1 MEPTKHI
8 WFDGEMVPWDDADV
22 HVLSH
27 SLHYGS
33 GVFEGIRAYE
43 TPDGTE
49 VFRLTDHMVRLHH
62 SAKAYKMKLDW
73 SVEELVEAAKET
85 LRVNELEAGYVR
97 PITFLELG
105 SIGLNPAGAEVRTAI
120 VTWRWGAYL
129 GEDGVRNGIRVRV
142 SSWRR
147 FPNTSFPNAKA
158 TGTYINSILAKME
171 AVSSGYD
178 EAIMLSQDGSVS
190 EGSGEN
196 IFLIKDGVVY
206 TPPISVGCLNGLT
219 RDAVITLLTDE
230 GYQIVEKVLDRSDLY
245 YGDEVF
251 FTGTAAEV
259 TPVREIDDRPVGD
272 GRPGPVTR
280 KAQALYADLVTGKLD
295 DRHREWLEF
304 I

>member
-22 HVLSH
+22 HVLAH

-43 TPDGTE
+43 TPEGTE
-49 VFRLTDHMVRLHH
+49 VFRLTDHMARLHQ
-62 SAKAYKMKLDW
+62 SAKAYKMDLKW
-73 SVEELVEAAKET
+73 SVDELVEAAKET
-85 LRVNELEAGYVR
+85 LRVNGLEAGYVR

-105 SIGLNPAGAEVRTAI
+105 SIGLNPSGAKVRTA
-120 VTWRWGAYL
+120 VVSWRWGAYL

-178 EAIMLSQDGSVS
+178 EAIMLNQDGVVS

-196 IFLIKDGVVY
+196 IFLIDKGVVY

-219 RDAVITLLTDE
+219 RDAVMRLLSDE
-230 GYQIVEKVLDRSDLY
+230 GYEIVEKIIDRSDLY

-272 GRPGPVTR
+272 GKPGPVTR
-280 KAQALYADLVTGKLD
+280 KAQELFADLVTGKL

>member
-1 MEPTKHI
+1 MEATKFT
-8 WFDGEMVPWDDADV
+8 WFDGEMVPWDDANV

-43 TPDGTE
+43 TPDGTA
-49 VFRLTDHMVRLHH
+49 VFRLTEHMKRLHQ
-62 SAKAYKMKLDW
+62 SAKAYRMRLEW
-73 SVEELVEAAKET
+73 SVEDLVEATKEV
-85 LRVNELEAGYVR
+85 LRVNELEAGYIR
-97 PITFLELG
+97 PISFLELG
-105 SIGLNPAGAEVRTAI
+105 SIGLNPFGATVRTAI
-120 VTWRWGAYL
+120 LAWRWGAYL

-158 TGTYINSILAKME
+158 TGTYINSILAKTE
-171 AVSSGYD
+171 AVEAGYD
-178 EAIMLSQDGSVS
+178 EALMLNQDGVVS

-196 IFLIKDGVVY
+196 LFLVKDGVVY
-206 TPPISVGCLNGLT
+206 TPPISVGCLDGLT
-219 RDAVITLLTDE
+219 RDAVMTLLAEE
-230 GYQIVEKVLDRSDLY
+230 GHEIVEKVLDRSDLY

-272 GRPGPVTR
+272 GTPGPITR
-280 KAQALYADLVTGKLD
+280 KAQELYADLVTGKLD
-295 DRHREWLEF
+295 NHREWLEF

>member
-1 MEPTKHI
+1 
-8 WFDGEMVPWDDADV
+8 
-22 HVLSH
+22 
-27 SLHYGS
+27 
-33 GVFEGIRAYE
+33 
-43 TPDGTE
+43 
-49 VFRLTDHMVRLHH
+49 
-62 SAKAYKMKLDW
+62 KAYKMELAW

-85 LRVNELEAGYVR
+85 LRVNGLEAGYVR

-105 SIGLNPAGAEVRTAI
+105 SIGLNPAGANVRTAI
-120 VTWRWGAYL
+120 ATWRWGAYL
-129 GEDGVRNGIRVRV
+129 GEEGVRDGIRVRV

-178 EAIMLSQDGSVS
+178 EAIMLNQDGAVS

-196 IFLIKDGVVY
+196 IFLVNNGVVY

-219 RDAVITLLTDE
+219 RDAVMTLLAEE
-230 GYQIVEKVLDRSDLY
+230 GYEIVEKILDRSDLY

-259 TPVREIDDRPVGD
+259 TPVREIDDRSVGD
-272 GRPGPVTR
+272 GKPGPVTR
-280 KAQALYADLVTGKLD
+280 KAQALFADLVTGKL

>member
-1 MEPTKHI
+1 MEATKYI
-8 WFDGEMVPWDDADV
+8 WFDGEMVPWDDANV

-43 TPDGTE
+43 TPEGTE
-49 VFRLTDHMVRLHH
+49 VFRLTDHMARLHN
-62 SAKAYKMKLDW
+62 SAKAYMMKLDW

-97 PITFLELG
+97 PISFLELG
-105 SIGLNPAGAEVRTAI
+105 SIGLNPAGATVRTAI
-120 VTWRWGAYL
+120 VVWRWGAYL

-147 FPNTSFPNAKA
+147 FPNSSFPNAKA

-171 AVSSGYD
+171 AVSAGYD
-178 EAIMLSQDGSVS
+178 EALMLNQDGAVS

-196 IFLIKDGVVY
+196 LFLVKDGVVY
-206 TPPISVGCLNGLT
+206 TPPISVGCLDGLT
-219 RDAVITLLTDE
+219 RDAVMTLLSEE
-230 GYQIVEKVLDRSDLY
+230 GYEIVEKILDRSDLY

-259 TPVREIDDRPVGD
+259 TPVREIDDRAVGD
-272 GRPGPVTR
+272 GKPGPVTR
-280 KAQALYADLVTGKLD
+280 KAQALYADLVTGKLG
-295 DRHREWLEF
+295 RHRGWLEF

>member
-1 MEPTKHI
+1 MEATKFT
-8 WFDGEMVPWDDADV
+8 WFDGELVPWDDANV

-43 TPDGTE
+43 TPEGTA
-49 VFRLTDHMVRLHH
+49 VFRLTEHMKRLHQ
-62 SAKAYKMKLDW
+62 SAKAYRMKLDW
-73 SVEELVEAAKET
+73 SVEELVEAAKEVM
-85 LRVNELEAGYVR
+85 RVNDLEAGYIR
-97 PITFLELG
+97 PISFLELG
-105 SIGLNPAGAEVRTAI
+105 SIGLNPFGAKVRTAI
-120 VTWRWGAYL
+120 LAWRWGAYL
-129 GEDGVRNGIRVRV
+129 GEEGVRNGIRVRV

-158 TGTYINSILAKME
+158 TGTYINSILAKTE
-171 AVSSGYD
+171 AVEAGYD
-178 EAIMLSQDGSVS
+178 EALMLNQDGAVS

-196 IFLIKDGVVY
+196 LFLIKDGIVY
-206 TPPISVGCLNGLT
+206 TPPISVGCLDGLT
-219 RDAVITLLTDE
+219 RDAVMKLLIEE
-230 GYQIVEKVLDRSDLY
+230 GHKVVEKILDRSDLY

-272 GRPGPVTR
+272 GKPGPITR
-280 KAQALYADLVTGKLD
+280 KAQELYADLVTGKLD
-295 DRHREWLEF
+295 NHREWLEF

>member
-8 WFDGEMVPWDDADV
+8 WFDGEMIPWDDADV

-43 TPDGTE
+43 TPEGTE
-49 VFRLTDHMVRLHH
+49 VFRLTDHMVRLHQ
-62 SAKAYKMKLDW
+62 SAKAYKMNLEW

-85 LRVNELEAGYVR
+85 LRVNGLEAGYVR

-105 SIGLNPAGAEVRTAI
+105 SIGLNPAGAKVRTAI
-120 VTWRWGAYL
+120 VVWRWGAYL
-129 GEDGVRNGIRVRV
+129 GEEGVRNGIRVRV

-178 EAIMLSQDGSVS
+178 EAIMLNQDGVVS

-196 IFLIKDGVVY
+196 IFLVRNGVVY

-219 RDAVITLLTDE
+219 RDAVITLLLED
-230 GYQIVEKVLDRSDLY
+230 GYQIVERILDRSDLY

-272 GRPGPVTR
+272 GEPGPVTR
-280 KAQALYADLVTGKLD
+280 KAQALFSDLVSGKL

-304 I
+304 V

>member
-1 MEPTKHI
+1 MEPTKYI
-8 WFDGEMVPWDDADV
+8 WFDGEMVPWADANV

-27 SLHYGS
+27 ALHYGT

-43 TPDGTE
+43 TPEGTE
-49 VFRLTDHMVRLHH
+49 VFRLTEHMVRLHH
-62 SAKAYKMKLDW
+62 SAKAYNMNLEW
-73 SVEELVEAAKET
+73 SVEELVDAAKET
-85 LRVNELEAGYVR
+85 LRVNGLESGYIR

-105 SIGLNPAGAEVRTAI
+105 ALGLNPSGATVRSAI
-120 VTWRWGAYL
+120 ITWRWGAYL
-129 GEDGVRNGIRVRV
+129 GEEGVRNGIRVRV

-147 FPNTSFPNAKA
+147 FPNSSFPNAKA

-171 AVSSGYD
+171 AVQAGYD
-178 EAIMLSQDGSVS
+178 EALMLNHEGVIS

-196 IFLIKDGVVY
+196 LFLVRGGVVY
-206 TPPISVGCLNGLT
+206 TPPVAVGCLDGLT
-219 RDAVITLLTDE
+219 RNAVMTLLAEE
-230 GYQIVEKVLDRSDLY
+230 GYEIVEKVLDRSDLY

-272 GRPGPVTR
+272 GKPGPVTR
-280 KAQALYADLVTGKLD
+280 AAQGLYADLVTGKLD
-295 DRHREWLEF
+295 KHREWLEF

>member
-8 WFDGEMVPWDDADV
+8 WFDGEMVPWADANV

-27 SLHYGS
+27 ALHYGT
-33 GVFEGIRAYE
+33 GVFEGIRAYK

-49 VFRLTDHMVRLHH
+49 VFRLTDHMARLHQ
-62 SAKAYKMKLDW
+62 SAKAYKMKLQW

-85 LRVNELEAGYVR
+85 LRVNGLDEGYVR

-105 SIGLNPAGAEVRTAI
+105 ALGLNPSGAKVRTAI
-120 VTWRWGAYL
+120 ITWRWGAYL
-129 GEDGVRNGIRVRV
+129 GEEGVRNGIRVRV

-147 FPNTSFPNAKA
+147 FPNTAFPNAKA

-171 AVSSGYD
+171 AVEAGYD
-178 EAIMLSQDGSVS
+178 EAIMLNQDGVIS

-196 IFLIKDGVVY
+196 LFLVRDGVVY
-206 TPPISVGCLNGLT
+206 TPPTVVGCLNGLT
-219 RDAVITLLTDE
+219 RHAVMTLLSEE
-230 GYQIVEKVLDRSDLY
+230 GYEIVEKTLDRSDLY

-272 GRPGPVTR
+272 GKPGPVTR
-280 KAQALYADLVTGKLD
+280 AAQGLYADLVTGKLD
-295 DRHREWLEF
+295 KHREWLEF